1 MESIK
6 EALIDV
12 TYSWC
17 KGASF
22 EEICK
27 MTDCYEGSVIR
38 TLRRLDEL
46 LKQMGN
52 ACKVIGNQV
61 GCSICR
67 ICSRSLWRLPKV
79 SGEGSSSRHPC
90 ICDVL
95 PE

>member
-6 EALIDV
+6 EAMIDA

-17 KGASF
+17 KGATF

-61 GCSICR
+61 RGWLFRICR
-67 ICSRSLWRLPKV
+67 RSLHRRR
-79 SGEGSSSRHPC
+79 G
-90 ICDVL
+90 VL
-95 PE
+95 RGG